1 MSYEIVKSISRKKD
15 NRIFITSASNNWW
28 PREYYKWEYLK
39 DGKYDK
45 ELTDNRDM
53 CLFHDIIGGNL
64 QLSCSVSEKWRYA
77 ENKFHEYCKNNNIN
91 SYDIW
96 NLPYQEGNTIEVLKP
111 YYDIFKK
118 FLEEKDKKG
127 KFYLM
132 SNLGCIT
139 KVNNK
144 SFSYTYRID
153 LNKCKDYKKVYN
165 DYCKLSED
173 IIDKYNIR
181 IEEYRLVKDKDDVEI
196 GNMEL
201 EI

>member
-1 MSYEIVKSISRKKD
+1 
-15 NRIFITSASNNWW
+15 
-28 PREYYKWEYLK
+28 
-39 DGKYDK
+39 
-45 ELTDNRDM
+45 
-53 CLFHDIIGGNL
+53 
-64 QLSCSVSEKWRYA
+64 
-77 ENKFHEYCKNNNIN
+77 
-91 SYDIW
+91 
-96 NLPYQEGNTIEVLKP
+96 
-111 YYDIFKK
+111 
-118 FLEEKDKKG
+118 
-127 KFYLM
+127 M

-181 IEEYRLVKDKDDVEI
+181 IEEYQLVKDKDDVEI